1 MFHNKLKSDKLWV
14 AYLALPKENPL
25 CFVPT
30 LYYATCFGSQKGP
43 SLKQINNHEAQY
55 NGHLTHALSISY
67 YSLTLDGKLSVNMD
81 FRWKKSRYQ
90 WKDIVCLCECITFI
104 VHFFLSLLHQ
114 LHLRSSGIRSW
125 RLGTPG
131 LRDKTLDFHFYCFS
145 CSHNPPL
152 IMGPF
157 ES

>member
-1 MFHNKLKSDKLWV
+1 MQVIFISERGVMFHNKLKSDKLWV
-14 AYLALPKENPL
+14 AYHALPKENPL

-90 WKDIVCLCECITFI
+90 WKDIVCLCECVIF
-104 VHFFLSLLHQ
+104 Q
-114 LHLRSSGIRSW
+114 HLQIDLAFKRSHDWGGGCGSR
-125 RLGTPG
+125 RKNRNENLV
-131 LRDKTLDFHFYCFS
+131 FY
-145 CSHNPPL
+145 PL
-152 IMGPF
+152 NQGSPTSRI
-157 ES
+157 